1 MSETSKLPNM
11 NMVTQYI
18 QKNRKITSENQVL
31 NSKIKELESII
42 DSDNS
47 KIKDLT
53 SRLDRKTEEHM
64 KLTEDNKKLASDQKL
79 NRETQDIELTQLRI
93 YTTECRNYIKY
104 LLYKFKSFDKVNK
117 INENNF
123 HCLRSRYDNLKKKY
137 EQQNKTIHSYMNYVE
152 DNDKI
157 FTDSSTQTDSQNESI
172 STSISTNVSTSLS
185 TSVSTSSVETQT
197 SLKRKRDMETQ
208 SDSSR
213 PFFSKSSISSMN
225 SLVDFIGNSETQK
238 SISSICSLL
247 ESIQKVDSSKINE
260 VSASLSS
267 SSLSSS
273 SLSSSSLSSSS
284 QPAKKKRL
292 SISTLSSEHDSL
304 IPVPIPYTS
313 TSFSSSS
320 FPSTS
325 SSSSNKLIN
334 IVKKYEDGS
343 IYEGEWK
350 NGKRDGKGKYTYTNG
365 GIFEGKYK
373 NGKRDGKGKFI
384 SSSGSIFKGKYKNG
398 KGDGKGK
405 FISSSG
411 SIFEGKYKN
420 GKRDGQFIKTSS
432 CGKKYHQ
439 IYENGKLT
447 FSEIYHEKRKS
458 NPPNPYGKYASSS
471 EIEKS
476 LATDNKKRKLDPV
489 YNKSPTNDTPKKKKY
504 KGKSIILIKCK
515 NNDLT
520 FKKFESQ
527 IDAATWLNCAA
538 NLIYVNKNSGISYKG
553 WKIYNDDKIAPK
565 YKSAYKKFIASKDL
579 NSSNCSSVSEDTN
592 DSKGETPT
600 TTPTE
605 KEPSQLISQFSIDCD
620 TCGDFEIYSSKD
632 GYFNSATIN

>member
-1 MSETSKLPNM
+1 MDDKTMSETSKLPNM

-117 INENNF
+117 INENHF
-123 HCLRSRYDNLKKKY
+123 RCLRSRYDNLKKKY

-373 NGKRDGKGKFI
+373 NGKRDG
-384 SSSGSIFKGKYKNG
+384 
-398 KGDGKGK
+398 
-405 FISSSG
+405 
-411 SIFEGKYKN
+411 
-420 GKRDGQFIKTSS
+420 QFIKTSS